1 MSTAGKKGERPPQG
15 EPKARPRPADA
26 REGPGRMTRIIA
38 SIALLL
44 HVVVLFLYPLANSR
58 TSTTVR
64 EIAQSPLLRW
74 YPDIMYLNH
83 GYGFF
88 GPDPGPGILL
98 EYEVRDNAGEIV
110 SEGKFPDAD
119 RIWPRLRYH
128 RYKMLADQIESIQFD
143 PNIAEQRKRFM
154 LERYARQLIR
164 QHGGD
169 SATVTQ
175 ILHEIVP
182 LEVWLG
188 NEEQGVEGKPLDDK
202 STYKQLMQVRQTK
215 ADVELADQ
223 QLLSSDGDDEESTPE
238 AISPGAL

>member
-1 MSTAGKKGERPPQG
+1 MSTGGKKGERPPQG

-26 REGPGRMTRIIA
+26 REGPGRMTRIVA

-58 TSTTVR
+58 TSTTVQDF
-64 EIAQSPLLRW
+64 AQWSWFRW
-74 YPDIMYLNH
+74 YPDILYLNH

-88 GPDPGPGILL
+88 GPDPGPGIVL
-98 EYEVRDNAGEIV
+98 EYEVRDAAGETV
-110 SEGKFPDAD
+110 AEGKFPDAD

-154 LERYARQLIR
+154 MQRYARQLIR
-164 QHGGD
+164 QYGGE

-175 ILHEIVP
+175 MLHEIVP

-188 NEEQGVEGKPLDDK
+188 NEEQGIEPKALDDK
-202 STYKQLMQVRQTK
+202 STYKQLLQVRQTK
-215 ADVELADQ
+215 ADVEQA
-223 QLLSSDGDDEESTPE
+223 DEELLGPAEAEDVSAPE
-238 AISPGAL
+238 TISPGGA